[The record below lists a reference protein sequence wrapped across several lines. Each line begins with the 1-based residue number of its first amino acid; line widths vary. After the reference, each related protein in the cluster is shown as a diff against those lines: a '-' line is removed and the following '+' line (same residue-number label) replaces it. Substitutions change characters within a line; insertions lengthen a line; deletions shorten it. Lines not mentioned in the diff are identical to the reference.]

1 MEKIVIIIN
10 GRGGVG
16 KDTLCEFAAK
26 NFRVQNISA
35 ITPIK
40 KIASEYGWNGEKDAK
55 SRKFLSDLKK
65 AFIDYNDL
73 PTMYLYY
80 KYKEFLDSNDQIL
93 FMHVREIEEIDK
105 IKKKIESKCITLL
118 VNREISNNFEWGNYS
133 DDQVDQYKYDFYY
146 DNNKELDK
154 SESDFITLLDT
165 IINMSIIKNKSGG

>member
-26 NFRVQNISA
+26 KFPVQNVSA

-40 KIASEYGWNGEKDAK
+40 EIAAEYGWNGEKDAK

-73 PTMYLYY
+73 PSRYLYY
-80 KYKEFLDSNDQIL
+80 KYREFMNSTDQLL

-105 IKKKIESKCITLL
+105 IKKKIKTRCITLL
-118 VNREISNNFEWGNYS
+118 VNREVDNNVEWGNYS
-133 DDQVDQYKYDFYY
+133 DDQVDQYNYDFYY
-146 DNNKELDK
+146 NNNKALEQ
-154 SESDFITLLDT
+154 SERDFIALINT
-165 IINMSIIKNKSGG
+165 IIKMSN